1 MKIAIAII
9 TAVALAGSNAWAASQ
24 GTLLPPGKPAGL
36 HQAQREDDGTGML
49 IVAGAALIGITIAL
63 ATSSNN
69 ASSPVQTSQGSGTST
84 STSTSTTG
92 TTS

>member
-1 MKIAIAII
+1 MKIAIAIA
-9 TAVALAGSNAWAASQ
+9 TAAALVGTNAWAASQ
-24 GTLLPPGKPAGL
+24 GTLLAPGKPAGL

-63 ATSSNN
+63 AMSNNN
-69 ASSPVQTSQGSGTST
+69 ASSPVQTSQGGGT

>member
-1 MKIAIAII
+1 
-9 TAVALAGSNAWAASQ
+9 
-24 GTLLPPGKPAGL
+24 
-36 HQAQREDDGTGML
+36 
-49 IVAGAALIGITIAL
+49 L

-84 STSTSTTG
+84 STSTTG

>member
-1 MKIAIAII
+1 MKIAIALA
-9 TAVALAGSNAWAASQ
+9 TAAVFVGTNAWAASQ

-69 ASSPVQTSQGSGTST
+69 ASSPVQTSPGSGT